1 MHTGPH
7 SRLAAL
13 TLLGLLPLTASAD
26 FLADSQLS
34 LETRNF
40 YMNRDYRDADKPD
53 TPRFHGEPKAKS
65 EEWAQGFML
74 RYASGFTDGPLG
86 FGVDGLGLLGV
97 KLDAGR
103 GTSGT
108 GALQVQ
114 RDGEVSDEFGFFGPT
129 AKARLGKSV
138 LTVGTHAPTLPVAF
152 RNDTRLLPQTF
163 QGAQIVS
170 NDLDKLTLTAG
181 QFRATRLRNSSDY
194 EDMTMFSDGA
204 VGGVASDRFNYAGV
218 TWAPSSSLAATY
230 YQAELKDNYRQHYAN
245 LLHGLPLAEGL
256 TLKSDIRFFRSTD
269 EGDTTVDNRN
279 LGAMFTLMY
288 KGHALGLAYQDQGGD
303 TGTPF
308 IGGGTDPWTLNTVT
322 YHHFLRAR
330 EDSWQLRY
338 DYDFAASGIPG
349 LSLMTR
355 YVSGDN
361 FEIGGQDARE
371 WERDLDIA
379 YVVQSGPLRGLNLR
393 WRNVAYRGS
402 HTTDIDENRF
412 IVGYTIKFW

>member
-1 MHTGPH
+1 MHTGLH
-7 SRLAAL
+7 SRLGAL
-13 TLLGLLPLTASAD
+13 TLLCLLPMSASAD

-53 TPRFHGEPKAKS
+53 TPRFRGLPKAKS

-74 RYASGFTDGPLG
+74 RYSSGFTEGPLG
-86 FGVDGLGLLGV
+86 FGVDGLGLLGI

-138 LTVGTHAPTLPVAF
+138 LTVGSHAPTLPVAF

-204 VGGVASDRFNYAGV
+204 GGGVASDRFNYAGV

-256 TLKSDIRFFRSTD
+256 TLKSDIRYFRSTD
-269 EGDTTVDNRN
+269 EGHTTVDNRN

-288 KGHALGLAYQDQGGD
+288 KGHALGLAYQDQEGD

-322 YHHFLRAR
+322 FHHFLRAR

-379 YVVQSGPLRGLNLR
+379 YVVQGGPLKGLNLR

-412 IVGYTIKFW
+412 IIGYTIKFW